1 MFKIYNRVLLK
12 ILFLRDIYLFILN
25 KNLESLMC
33 ANIQR
38 KENVITI
45 ITKNSVYNVL
55 MLLIIILKKQPTKE
69 RKYYKKSENR
79 NSSIDVQKLKCQ
91 FKKNAASSKIIDS
104 TESQHHSSQIH
115 PASQHTT
122 LFYDNREKEHKR

>member
-1 MFKIYNRVLLK
+1 M
-12 ILFLRDIYLFILN
+12 
-25 KNLESLMC
+25 
-33 ANIQR
+33 R
-38 KENVITI
+38 KHTKKRKRHNYYYKKQCLQSTNVI
-45 ITKNSVYNVL
+45 NHN
-55 MLLIIILKKQPTKE
+55 LKKQPTKE

-122 LFYDNREKEHKR
+122 LFYDINRKKEHKR